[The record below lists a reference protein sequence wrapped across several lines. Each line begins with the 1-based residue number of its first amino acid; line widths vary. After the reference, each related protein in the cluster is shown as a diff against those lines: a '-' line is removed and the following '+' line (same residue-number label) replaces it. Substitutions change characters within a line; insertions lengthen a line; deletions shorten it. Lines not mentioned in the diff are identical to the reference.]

1 MSQPAL
7 KAITRLPLKRVATPA
22 PRTISRLDALAAAL
36 AEADVRVEY
45 AWTLLWR
52 DAQKVEQL
60 DWPAFASRVQALLH
74 DLETTTELITAM
86 IPLSGAA
93 ECTLRDRARMVGERR
108 VQLQRWLKQIGQ
120 R

>member
-7 KAITRLPLKRVATPA
+7 KPITRLALRRVATPA
-22 PRTISRLDALAAAL
+22 PRTISRLDALGAAL
-36 AEADVRVEY
+36 AEADVRVDY
-45 AWTLLWR
+45 GWALLWR
-52 DAQKVEQL
+52 DAQKLERL

-74 DLETTTELITAM
+74 DLETVSELVTAM
-86 IPLSGAA
+86 IPLSAA
-93 ECTLRDRARMVGERR
+93 QECTLQDRARIVADRR

>member
-7 KAITRLPLKRVATPA
+7 KAITRLPLKRIATPA
-22 PRTISRLDALAAAL
+22 PRTISRLDALAAAV
-36 AEADVRVEY
+36 AEADLRVDY
-45 AWTLLWR
+45 AWSLLWR
-52 DAQKVEQL
+52 DAHKLETL

-93 ECTLRDRARMVGERR
+93 ECTLKDRARVVADRR
-108 VQLQRWLKQIGQ
+108 VQL
-120 R
+120 

>member
-7 KAITRLPLKRVATPA
+7 KAVSRIQLQRVATPA

-36 AEADVRVEY
+36 AETDLRVDY
-45 AWTLLWR
+45 AWSLLWR
-52 DAQKVEQL
+52 DAQRIASL

-74 DLETTTELITAM
+74 DLGTASELITAM
-86 IPLSGAA
+86 IPLSPAH
-93 ECTLRDRARMVGERR
+93 ECALQDRARTVAERR